1 MISGY
6 LDGLGMVLQVGTLLA
21 IAGGTLLGIIMGA
34 LPGLTSAMA
43 IALLLPVTFG
53 MPPVMGIGM
62 LLGALCGA
70 GASGSIPAILLNIP
84 GTPSSVATTF
94 DGFPMAQKGE
104 AGRALG
110 LAIVASF
117 FGGVA
122 SMVILSLL
130 APPIAEFALRFGAAE
145 YFSLSIF
152 GLVIIA
158 SVAGKSLLKGLI
170 AGLIGFFASTIGTDP
185 ITGVGRFTF
194 DQLSLLTGI
203 NLLPA
208 LIGLFAVSQVL
219 KDAFE
224 YDPHQRL
231 EESTHRIDIA
241 RPRFLETLRH
251 WKAVVA
257 GILSGS
263 IVGPIPGAGGSIAS
277 LVAYDQTRRFSKS
290 PEKFGTGHAPGIVS
304 VESANNAL
312 LGGALIPTLA
322 LGIPGEAA
330 TAVLL
335 GGLMIQGITPGPL
348 LFDDQSGTVYG
359 IFLAY
364 LVANV
369 FMLLIM
375 CLGIKLF
382 IRVLMVPRK
391 QLLSAILVFCFIG
404 VYGVD
409 GDVFN
414 LYLMLG
420 FGVLGYFLNRD
431 DFGTAPVIL
440 GLILGPFA
448 ESNLRRGLQA
458 FQGDWTPFFTRPIS
472 LTFLVIA
479 VGLLALTLWQNYRGN
494 RRTESNA
501 SS

>member
-6 LDGLGMVLQVGTLLA
+6 LDGLGMVLQFGTLLA

-145 YFSLSIF
+145 YFSLSVF

-158 SVAGKSLLKGLI
+158 SVAGRSLLKGLI

-224 YDPHQRL
+224 YDPHERL
-231 EESTHRIDIA
+231 KDSGYRIDIA
-241 RPRFLETLRH
+241 RPRFRETLRN
-251 WKAVVA
+251 WRALVA

-263 IVGPIPGAGGSIAS
+263 IVGPVPGAGGSIAS

-335 GGLMIQGITPGPL
+335 GGLMIQGITPGPM
-348 LFDDQSGTVYG
+348 LFDNQSGTIYG

-364 LVANV
+364 LVANI

-404 VYGVD
+404 VYGID

-420 FGVLGYFLNRD
+420 FGVLGYFLNRYN
-431 DFGTAPVIL
+431 FGTAPVIL
-440 GLILGPFA
+440 GLILGPIA
-448 ESNLRRGLQA
+448 ESNLRRGLQT

-479 VGLLALTLWQNYRGN
+479 VGLLILTLWQNQRTN
-494 RRTESNA
+494 RPKDAEW
-501 SS
+501 

>member
-1 MISGY
+1 MISSY
-6 LDGLGMVLQVGTLLA
+6 LEGLGMVFQFGTLLA
-21 IAGGTLLGIIMGA
+21 IAAGTLLGIVMGA

-43 IALLLPVTFG
+43 IALLLPATFG

-62 LLGALCGA
+62 LLGALCGS

-94 DGFPMAQKGE
+94 DGYPMAQKGE

-170 AGLIGFFASTIGTDP
+170 AGLIGFFVATIGTDP
-185 ITGVGRFTF
+185 MTGVDRFTF
-194 DQLSLLTGI
+194 GQLSLLTGV

-224 YDPHQRL
+224 YEPGHGTPQR
-231 EESTHRIDIA
+231 SYRIDIA
-241 RPRFLETLRH
+241 RPRFVETLRH
-251 WKAVVA
+251 WKALVA
-257 GILSGS
+257 GILSGTV
-263 IVGPIPGAGGSIAS
+263 VGPVPGAGGSIAS
-277 LVAYDQTRRFSKS
+277 LVAYDQTRRFSRS
-290 PEKFGTGHAPGIVS
+290 PEKFGTGHGAGIVS

-335 GGLMIQGITPGPL
+335 GGLLIQGLAPGPM
-348 LFDDQSGTVYG
+348 LFADQSGTIYG

-391 QLLSAILVFCFIG
+391 HLLAAIVVFCFIG

-420 FGVLGYFLNRD
+420 FGILGYFLNRY
-431 DFGTAPVIL
+431 DFGAAPVIL
-440 GLILGPFA
+440 GLILGPIA
-448 ESNLRRGLQA
+448 ESNLRRGLQT
-458 FQGDWTPFFTRPIS
+458 FQGDWTPFFTRPLS
-472 LTFLVIA
+472 LAFLVVA
-479 VGLLALTLWQNYRGN
+479 VALLVLTLWQNH
-494 RRTESNA
+494 RRARQAPNEGA
-501 SS
+501 